1 MCIFY
6 PESPYSIVMDCILHA
21 FRRGMFRWLASLAMF
36 FALAGAVRG
45 DVFRILDDPREAAQA
60 RVDLIQQ
67 ADSEIHALYFLA
79 RNDRITL
86 TALALL
92 RDARRRGVPSV
103 RLIVDANFNRIPK
116 AVLAHLR
123 DEGVEVRVYHPLELR
138 HPSWLFRRMHEKV
151 VVVDRERYIT
161 GGRNLA
167 ESYFGMAKKKN
178 FVDRDVYVEGPSAA
192 DADHHFETLWSSE
205 HVSQLK
211 VRVSKRETG
220 DAEALLD
227 SVLFDLGC
235 GGGFVQ
241 LDTGN
246 DWSAGQR
253 AVDAVDFLHDPVD
266 AAEGEGVAYKLADII
281 ESAKTSIVIES
292 PYLVPPKPLLALLEK
307 KLIEGV
313 YVQIVTNSL
322 RSTDGVLPQAGY
334 LKYRRR
340 LARAGIDVREYKGPA
355 PLHAKSA
362 VIDGRI
368 VLIGSYN
375 IDPRS
380 QNLNTEVMCVVADEE
395 LAQELLE
402 SIDLHL
408 QNAWRIHGNGRPA
421 RVERYPLVSRAKKM
435 RAWFARLLLP
445 IVENQL

>member
-1 MCIFY
+1 M
-6 PESPYSIVMDCILHA
+6 V
-21 FRRGMFRWLASLAMF
+21 RRLATFAVLI
-36 FALAGAVRG
+36 ALAGAARA
-45 DVFRILDDPREAAQA
+45 DVFRILDDPRDAAQA

-67 ADSEIHALYFLA
+67 ADREIHALYFLA

-92 RDARRRGVPSV
+92 REARRRGVPSV
-103 RLIVDANFNRIPK
+103 KLIVDANFHRIPK
-116 AVLAHLR
+116 SLLAHLR
-123 DEGVEVRVYHPLELR
+123 DEGVEVRVHHPFTLR

-151 VVVDRERYIT
+151 VVVDGERYIA

-167 ESYFGMAKKKN
+167 ESYFGLAERKN
-178 FVDRDVYVEGPSAA
+178 YVDRDVYVEGASAA
-192 DADHHFETLWSSE
+192 DADRHFDALWSSV
-205 HVSQLK
+205 HVAQLK
-211 VRVSKRETG
+211 VTVTKQEKA
-220 DAEALLD
+220 DAKDLLD
-227 SVLFDLGC
+227 RVLYELSC
-235 GGGFVQ
+235 GDDFVK

-253 AVDAVDFLHDPVD
+253 SVAAVDFLHDPV
-266 AAEGEGVAYKLADII
+266 EEKKGKRVAYRLGDII
-281 ESAKTSIVIES
+281 ESAETSIVIES
-292 PYLVPPKPLLALLEK
+292 PYLVPPKPLLELLEK
-307 KLIEGV
+307 KLREGV

-340 LARAGIDVREYKGPA
+340 LARLGVDVREYKGPD

-362 VIDGRI
+362 VIDGRV
-368 VLIGSYN
+368 VLVGSYN

-380 QNLNTEVMCVVADEE
+380 QNLNTEVMCVVEDEQV
-395 LAQELLE
+395 AQELLE

-421 RVERYPLVSRAKKM
+421 RVERYPQVSHAKKV
-435 RAWFARLLLP
+435 RAWLAKWLLP

>member
-1 MCIFY
+1 M
-6 PESPYSIVMDCILHA
+6 M
-21 FRRGMFRWLASLAMF
+21 LAV
-36 FALAGAVRG
+36 ALTGAARA
-45 DVFRILDDPREAAQA
+45 DVFRILDDPRDAAQA

-103 RLIVDANFNRIPK
+103 RLIVDANFMRIPK

-123 DEGVEVRVYHPLELR
+123 DEGVEVRVYHPVSVR
-138 HPSWLFRRMHEKV
+138 HPSWLVRRMHEKV
-151 VVVDRERYIT
+151 VIVDGERYIT

-167 ESYFGMAKKKN
+167 EAYFGMARRKN
-178 FVDRDVYVEGPSAA
+178 YVDRDVYVEGASAG
-192 DADHHFETLWSSE
+192 DADQHFETLWSSE
-205 HVSQLK
+205 HVSRLK
-211 VRVSKRETG
+211 VHVSKRESAS
-220 DAEALLD
+220 AEELLD
-227 SVLFDLGC
+227 RVLFELSC
-235 GGGFVQ
+235 GNGFVK
-241 LDTGN
+241 LDTGT
-246 DWSAGQR
+246 DWSHEQR
-253 AVDAVDFLHDPVD
+253 AVAEVDFLHDPVD
-266 AAEGEGVAYKLADII
+266 AAEGERVAYRLAEII
-281 ESAKTSIVIES
+281 EGATTSIVIES

-307 KLIEGV
+307 KLKEGV

-362 VIDGRI
+362 VVDGR
-368 VLIGSYN
+368 VALIGSYN

-380 QNLNTEVMCVVADEE
+380 QNLNTEVMCVVEDEA
-395 LAQELLE
+395 LAQELLD

-421 RVERYPLVSRAKKM
+421 RVERYPNVSHAKKV
-435 RAWFARLLLP
+435 RAWLARFLLP

>member
-1 MCIFY
+1 MRRLATLAVVF
-6 PESPYSIVMDCILHA
+6 VFTGVGHA
-21 FRRGMFRWLASLAMF
+21 
-36 FALAGAVRG
+36 
-45 DVFRILDDPREAAQA
+45 DVFRILDDPRDAAQV

-67 ADSEIHALYFLA
+67 ADREVHALYFLA

-103 RLIVDANFNRIPK
+103 KLIVDANFMRIPK

-123 DEGVEVRVYHPLELR
+123 DEGVEVRVYHPTNLR

-151 VVVDRERYIT
+151 VVVDGERYIT

-167 ESYFGMAKKKN
+167 ESYFGLAKKKN
-178 FVDRDVYVEGPSAA
+178 FVDRDVYVEGDSAGA
-192 DADHHFETLWSSE
+192 ANRHFDTLWSSR
-205 HVSQLK
+205 HVAQLK
-211 VRVSKRETG
+211 VHVSKSEKA
-220 DAEALLD
+220 DAEELLD
-227 SVLFDLGC
+227 RVLFDLSC
-235 GGGFVQ
+235 GTGFVR
-241 LDTGN
+241 LDTGT
-246 DWSAGQR
+246 DWSEGQR
-253 AVDAVDFLHDPVD
+253 EVGDVEFLHDPV
-266 AAEGEGVAYKLADII
+266 EQGERVAYRLADII
-281 ESAKTSIVIES
+281 ESAETSIVIES

-307 KLIEGV
+307 KLKEGV

-340 LARAGIDVREYKGPA
+340 LARAGIDVREYKGPD

-380 QNLNTEVMCVVADEE
+380 QNLNTEVMCVVEDPE

-421 RVERYPLVSRAKKM
+421 RVERYPQVSHAKKV
-435 RAWFARLLLP
+435 RAWLARFLLP

>member
-1 MCIFY
+1 MSRFL
-6 PESPYSIVMDCILHA
+6 VA
-21 FRRGMFRWLASLAMF
+21 LAVL
-36 FALAGAVRG
+36 FALGGAARA

-103 RLIVDANFNRIPK
+103 RLIVDANFHRIPK

-123 DEGVEVRVYHPLELR
+123 EEGVEVRVYHPFTLR

-151 VVVDRERYIT
+151 VVVDGKRYIT

-167 ESYFGMAKKKN
+167 EAYFGMAKKKN
-178 FVDRDVYVEGPSAA
+178 YVDRDVYVEGASAA
-192 DADHHFETLWSSE
+192 DADRHFETLWSSE
-205 HVSQLK
+205 HVARLK
-211 VRVSKRETG
+211 VHVSKH
-220 DAEALLD
+220 DKASAEDLLD
-227 SVLFDLGC
+227 RILYELSC
-235 GGGFVQ
+235 GKGFVQ
-241 LDTGN
+241 LDTGH

-253 AVDAVDFLHDPVD
+253 EVADVDFLHDPVE
-266 AAEGEGVAYKLADII
+266 EGERVAARLARII
-281 ESAKTSIVIES
+281 EGAKTSIVIES
-292 PYLVPPKPLLALLEK
+292 PYLVPPKQLRLLLEK
-307 KLIEGV
+307 KLREGV

-340 LARAGIDVREYKGPA
+340 LARAGIDVREYKGPD

-375 IDPRS
+375 LDPRS
-380 QNLNTEVMCVVADEE
+380 QNLNTEVICVVEDEA

-408 QNAWRIHGNGRPA
+408 QNAWRIHGNGHPA
-421 RVERYPLVSRAKKM
+421 RVERHQRVSHAKKV
-435 RAWFARLLLP
+435 RAWLARLLLP

>member
-1 MCIFY
+1 M
-6 PESPYSIVMDCILHA
+6 
-21 FRRGMFRWLASLAMF
+21 RRLITVAVFC
-36 FALAGAVRG
+36 ALAGAARA

-67 ADSEIHALYFLA
+67 AEREIHALYFLA

-86 TALALL
+86 SALALL
-92 RDARRRGVPSV
+92 REARRRGVPSV
-103 RLIVDANFNRIPK
+103 RLIVDANFHRIPK

-123 DEGVEVRVYHPLELR
+123 DEGVEVRVYHPLTLR

-151 VVVDRERYIT
+151 VVVDGERYIT

-167 ESYFGMAKKKN
+167 EAYFGMAKKKN
-178 FVDRDVYVEGPSAA
+178 YVDRDVYVEGASAA
-192 DADHHFETLWSSE
+192 EADHHFDTLWSSE
-205 HVSQLK
+205 HVARLK
-211 VRVSKRETG
+211 VHVTRREKAAAEEMLDRV
-220 DAEALLD
+220 LY
-227 SVLFDLGC
+227 DLSC
-235 GGGFVQ
+235 GHSFVK
-241 LDTGN
+241 LDTGT

-253 AVDAVDFLHDPVD
+253 DVSTVAFLHDPVEPED
-266 AAEGEGVAYKLADII
+266 GDRLSVRLAGIL
-281 ESAKTSIVIES
+281 ESARTSIVIES
-292 PYLVPPKPLLALLEK
+292 PYLVPPKQLRELLEK
-307 KLIEGV
+307 KLAEGV

-340 LARAGIDVREYKGPA
+340 LARAGIDVREYKGPD

-368 VLIGSYN
+368 VLVGSYN

-380 QNLNTEVMCVVADEE
+380 QNLNTEVMCVVEDEA

-421 RVERYPLVSRAKKM
+421 RAERYPRVSHAKKV
-435 RAWFARLLLP
+435 RAWFARFLLP

>member
-1 MCIFY
+1 
-6 PESPYSIVMDCILHA
+6 V
-21 FRRGMFRWLASLAMF
+21 RRLLLLAVLC
-36 FALAGAVRG
+36 ALAGAARA
-45 DVFRILDDPREAAQA
+45 DVFRILDDPRDAAQA

-67 ADSEIHALYFLA
+67 ADREIHALYFLA
-79 RNDRITL
+79 RNDRITFS
-86 TALALL
+86 ALALL
-92 RDARRRGVPSV
+92 REARRRGVPSV
-103 RLIVDANFNRIPK
+103 RLLVDANFHRIPK

-123 DEGVEVRVYHPLELR
+123 DEGVEVRVYHPLTLR

-151 VVVDRERYIT
+151 VVVDGERYIT

-167 ESYFGMAKKKN
+167 EAYFGMARKKN
-178 FVDRDVYVEGPSAA
+178 FVDRDVYVEGASAA
-192 DADHHFETLWSSE
+192 EADHHFDTLWSSE
-205 HVSQLK
+205 HVARLK
-211 VRVSKRETG
+211 VRVTKREKAGAEDLLDRALYDLSCG
-220 DAEALLD
+220 DA
-227 SVLFDLGC
+227 
-235 GGGFVQ
+235 FVK

-253 AVDAVDFLHDPVD
+253 DVDTVDFLHDPLEPAD
-266 AAEGEGVAYKLADII
+266 GERLGHRLAGII
-281 ESAKTSIVIES
+281 DSARTSIVIES
-292 PYLVPPKPLLALLEK
+292 PYLVPPRQLRELLEK
-307 KLIEGV
+307 KLAEGV

-340 LARAGIDVREYKGPA
+340 LARAGIDVREYKGPD

-368 VLIGSYN
+368 VLVGSYN

-380 QNLNTEVMCVVADEE
+380 QNLNTEVMCVVEDGA

-421 RVERYPLVSRAKKM
+421 RLERYPQVSHAKKV
-435 RAWFARLLLP
+435 RAWLARFLLP
-445 IVENQL
+445 LVENQL

>member
-1 MCIFY
+1 M
-6 PESPYSIVMDCILHA
+6 SRL
-21 FRRGMFRWLASLAMF
+21 LASLAV
-36 FALAGAVRG
+36 LLILGGAARA
-45 DVFRILDDPREAAQA
+45 DVFRILDDPGDAAQA

-67 ADSEIHALYFLA
+67 ADREIHALYFLA
-79 RNDRITL
+79 RNDRVTL

-103 RLIVDANFNRIPK
+103 RLIVDANFHRIPK

-123 DEGVEVRVYHPLELR
+123 DEGVEVRVYHPFTLR

-151 VVVDRERYIT
+151 VVIDRERYIT

-167 ESYFGMAKKKN
+167 EAYFGMAKKKN
-178 FVDRDVYVEGPSAA
+178 YVDRDVYVEGASAA
-192 DADHHFETLWSSE
+192 DANHHFETLWASE
-205 HVSQLK
+205 HVARLK
-211 VRVSKRETG
+211 VHVTRREKEE
-220 DAEALLD
+220 AEDLLD
-227 SVLFDLGC
+227 RVLDELSC
-235 GGGFVQ
+235 GEGFVK

-246 DWSAGQR
+246 DWSEGQR
-253 AVDAVDFLHDPVD
+253 AVDAVDFLHDPVE
-266 AAEGEGVAYKLADII
+266 AAEGERLAVRLADLI
-281 ESAKTSIVIES
+281 ESAETSIVIES
-292 PYLVPPKPLLALLEK
+292 PYLVPPRQLRQLLQK
-307 KLIEGV
+307 KLAEGV

-340 LARAGIDVREYKGPA
+340 LARMGIDVREYKGPD

-368 VLIGSYN
+368 VLVGSYN

-380 QNLNTEVMCVVADEE
+380 QNLNTEVMCVVEDEA

-421 RVERYPLVSRAKKM
+421 RVERYPQVSRAKKV
-435 RAWFARLLLP
+435 RAWFARFLLP